1 MNLMQLNPATTN
13 VKESKIVFS
22 KGGFLLQI
30 DLATNENA
38 ITMRYD
44 CVTGCSKF
52 CADCVMVG
60 G

>member
-38 ITMRYD
+38 ITMRY
-44 CVTGCSKF
+44 
-52 CADCVMVG
+52 G
-60 G
+60 GDQPQHRDD